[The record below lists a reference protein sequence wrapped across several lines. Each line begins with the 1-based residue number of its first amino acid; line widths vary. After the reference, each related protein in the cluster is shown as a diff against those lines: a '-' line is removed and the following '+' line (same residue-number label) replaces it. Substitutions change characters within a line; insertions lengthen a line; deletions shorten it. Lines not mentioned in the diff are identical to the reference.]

1 MQQKIADEQ
10 RSLTIEQRNM
20 AIEQR
25 NMATEQR
32 NMAIEQGK
40 IAVATAQDSSAM
52 KSIAL
57 LTMVFLPTTA
67 LAVSDSLY
75 IPKTFYVQ

>member
-25 NMATEQR
+25 NMA
-32 NMAIEQGK
+32 IEQQNTTVQQKK
-40 IAVATAQDSSAM
+40 IAEATAQDSSAM

-67 LAVSDSLY
+67 LAVSNSSCVPNFLY
-75 IPKTFYVQ
+75 V

>member
-25 NMATEQR
+25 NMA
-32 NMAIEQGK
+32 IEQQKMTFEQQK

-67 LAVSDSLY
+67 LAVSGLWC
-75 IPKTFYVQ
+75 IPKTFYAQ